1 MKSKEEIEKYL
12 GFKIVSS
19 NEEQVRDS
27 SFAMSP
33 DLDRYVSKY
42 QQYYTVTV
50 KVLSKESEK
59 ALTDL
64 LKESMTKG
72 DLETASTCHSILMKE
87 SSYYKAHPNAIGL
100 NFKQGAILSE
110 YEKQQKAI
118 EEEQARIKAEQE
130 AKAREEEQ
138 ARIKAE
144 QEAKAREEEQA
155 RIKAEQEAK
164 AREEEQARIK
174 AEQEAKAREEEQARI
189 KAEQEAKA
197 REEEQARLKAE
208 QEAKAREEEQAR
220 LKAEQEAKAREEE
233 QARLKAEQE
242 AKAREEEQARLKAE
256 QEAKAREE
264 EQARLKAEQEAKARE
279 EEQARLKAEQEAKA
293 REEEQARLKAEQ
305 EAKARE
311 EEQARLKA
319 EQEAK
324 AREEEQ
330 ARLKAEQEEK
340 ERQASIDKDIA
351 EYQQYEELISRRP
364 ELDKLLEELK
374 YEEFSVAV
382 NGHISERFG
391 ELLNDLKKLP
401 QNEREIILQQ
411 YNRFADI
418 PINEQGDI
426 IRDGVVQTASEPKV
440 KDSEQESKGTEQ
452 DIIETIKNDSNVVE
466 ETTGTSI
473 DSADIME
480 AQEKTREE
488 IDRQLREHEE
498 YMASVEPQIKARVDR
513 TMEEYWQSWGSSEV
527 TASKQYE
534 EQQPGKIRPREK
546 SLKDEVGD
554 EFRTTEQQMQK
565 QDNPSVDFWMN
576 RFNGW
581 YSAIDRVSQTVKNK
595 FVKMKSD
602 IIKTISE
609 KLKERNNHRQFYTQ
623 EQDTNER

>member
-12 GFKIVSS
+12 GLKIVSS
-19 NEEQVRDS
+19 NGEQVRDS
-27 SFAMSP
+27 GFAMSP

-50 KVLSKESEK
+50 KGLSKESEK
-59 ALTDL
+59 ALKDL

-72 DLETASTCHSILMKE
+72 DLETASTCHSILMEE

-100 NFKQGAILSE
+100 DFEQGAILSE
-110 YEKQQKAI
+110 YEEQQKAI

-164 AREEEQARIK
+164 AI
-174 AEQEAKAREEEQARI
+174 
-189 KAEQEAKA
+189 
-197 REEEQARLKAE
+197 EEEQARLKAE

-220 LKAEQEAKAREEE
+220 LKAEQEAKAREKE
-233 QARLKAEQE
+233 QARLKT
-242 AKAREEEQARLKAE
+242 
-256 QEAKAREE
+256 
-264 EQARLKAEQEAKARE
+264 
-279 EEQARLKAEQEAKA
+279 
-293 REEEQARLKAEQ
+293 
-305 EAKARE
+305 
-311 EEQARLKA
+311 
-319 EQEAK
+319 
-324 AREEEQ
+324 
-330 ARLKAEQEEK
+330 EQEEK

-391 ELLNDLKKLP
+391 ELLKDLKKLP
-401 QNEREIILQQ
+401 QNEKKIILQQ

-452 DIIETIKNDSNVVE
+452 DIIETIENDSNVVE
-466 ETTGTSI
+466 ETTGKSM
-473 DSADIME
+473 DSADMME
-480 AQEKTREE
+480 AQE
-488 IDRQLREHEE
+488 
-498 YMASVEPQIKARVDR
+498 KARVDR
-513 TMEEYWQSWGSSEV
+513 TMKEYWQSWGSSEV

-565 QDNPSVDFWMN
+565 QDNPAVDLWMN
-576 RFNGW
+576 RFNVW
-581 YSAIDRVSQTVKNK
+581 YSAIDRVSQSVKNK

-602 IIKTISE
+602 IVKAISE
-609 KLKERNNHRQFYTQ
+609 KLKEKTNFRQVNNTQ

>member
-59 ALTDL
+59 ALKDL

-100 NFKQGAILSE
+100 NFEQGAILSE
-110 YEKQQKAI
+110 YEEQQKAI
-118 EEEQARIKAEQE
+118 EEEQS
-130 AKAREEEQ
+130 
-138 ARIKAE
+138 
-144 QEAKAREEEQA
+144 
-155 RIKAEQEAK
+155 
-164 AREEEQARIK
+164 RIK

-220 LKAEQEAKAREEE
+220 LKAEQEAKAREEK

-264 EQARLKAEQEAKARE
+264 EQVRLKAER
-279 EEQARLKAEQEAKA
+279 
-293 REEEQARLKAEQ
+293 
-305 EAKARE
+305 
-311 EEQARLKA
+311 
-319 EQEAK
+319 
-324 AREEEQ
+324 
-330 ARLKAEQEEK
+330 EEK

-351 EYQQYEELISRRP
+351 EYQQYEELISRRQ

-374 YEEFSVAV
+374 YEEFSVTV

-473 DSADIME
+473 DSVDIME
-480 AQEKTREE
+480 AQEKARKEE
-488 IDRQLREHEE
+488 VDRQLREHEE

-513 TMEEYWQSWGSSEV
+513 TMEEYWQSWGSLEV

-602 IIKTISE
+602 IIKAISE

>member
-12 GFKIVSS
+12 GLKIVSS
-19 NEEQVRDS
+19 NGEQVRDS
-27 SFAMSP
+27 GFAMSP

-50 KVLSKESEK
+50 KGLSKESEK
-59 ALTDL
+59 ALKDL

-72 DLETASTCHSILMKE
+72 DLETASTCHSILMEE

-100 NFKQGAILSE
+100 DFEQGAILSE
-110 YEKQQKAI
+110 YEEQQKAI
-118 EEEQARIKAEQE
+118 
-130 AKAREEEQ
+130 
-138 ARIKAE
+138 
-144 QEAKAREEEQA
+144 
-155 RIKAEQEAK
+155 
-164 AREEEQARIK
+164 
-174 AEQEAKAREEEQARI
+174 EEEQARI

-208 QEAKAREEEQAR
+208 QEAKAREKEQAR
-220 LKAEQEAKAREEE
+220 LKT
-233 QARLKAEQE
+233 
-242 AKAREEEQARLKAE
+242 
-256 QEAKAREE
+256 
-264 EQARLKAEQEAKARE
+264 
-279 EEQARLKAEQEAKA
+279 
-293 REEEQARLKAEQ
+293 
-305 EAKARE
+305 
-311 EEQARLKA
+311 
-319 EQEAK
+319 
-324 AREEEQ
+324 
-330 ARLKAEQEEK
+330 EQEEK

-391 ELLNDLKKLP
+391 ELLKDLKKLP
-401 QNEREIILQQ
+401 QNEKKIILQQ

-452 DIIETIKNDSNVVE
+452 DIIETIENDSNVVE
-466 ETTGTSI
+466 ETTGKSM
-473 DSADIME
+473 DSADMME
-480 AQEKTREE
+480 AQE
-488 IDRQLREHEE
+488 
-498 YMASVEPQIKARVDR
+498 KARVDR
-513 TMEEYWQSWGSSEV
+513 TMKEYWQSWGSSEV

-565 QDNPSVDFWMN
+565 QDNPAVDLWMN
-576 RFNGW
+576 RFNVW
-581 YSAIDRVSQTVKNK
+581 YSAIDRVSQSVKNK

-602 IIKTISE
+602 IVKAISE
-609 KLKERNNHRQFYTQ
+609 KLKEKTNFRQVNNTQ

>member
-12 GFKIVSS
+12 GLKIVSS

-27 SFAMSP
+27 GFAMLP

-50 KVLSKESEK
+50 KGLSKESEK
-59 ALTDL
+59 ALKDL

-72 DLETASTCHSILMKE
+72 DLETASTCHSILMEE

-100 NFKQGAILSE
+100 DFEQGAILSE
-110 YEKQQKAI
+110 YEEQQKAI

-144 QEAKAREEEQA
+144 QEAKAIEEEQA

-164 AREEEQARIK
+164 AREK
-174 AEQEAKAREEEQARI
+174 
-189 KAEQEAKA
+189 
-197 REEEQARLKAE
+197 EQARLKT
-208 QEAKAREEEQAR
+208 
-220 LKAEQEAKAREEE
+220 
-233 QARLKAEQE
+233 
-242 AKAREEEQARLKAE
+242 
-256 QEAKAREE
+256 
-264 EQARLKAEQEAKARE
+264 
-279 EEQARLKAEQEAKA
+279 
-293 REEEQARLKAEQ
+293 
-305 EAKARE
+305 
-311 EEQARLKA
+311 
-319 EQEAK
+319 
-324 AREEEQ
+324 
-330 ARLKAEQEEK
+330 EQEEK

-391 ELLNDLKKLP
+391 ELLKDLKKLP
-401 QNEREIILQQ
+401 QNEKKIILQQ

-452 DIIETIKNDSNVVE
+452 DIIETIENDSNVVE
-466 ETTGTSI
+466 ETTGKSM
-473 DSADIME
+473 DSADMME
-480 AQEKTREE
+480 AQE
-488 IDRQLREHEE
+488 
-498 YMASVEPQIKARVDR
+498 KARVDR
-513 TMEEYWQSWGSSEV
+513 TMKEYWQSWGSSEV

-565 QDNPSVDFWMN
+565 QDNPAVDLWMN

-581 YSAIDRVSQTVKNK
+581 YSAIDRVSQSVKNK

-602 IIKTISE
+602 IVKAISE
-609 KLKERNNHRQFYTQ
+609 KLKEKTNFRQVNNTQ

>member
-59 ALTDL
+59 ALKDL

-100 NFKQGAILSE
+100 NFEQGAILSE
-110 YEKQQKAI
+110 YEEQQKAI
-118 EEEQARIKAEQE
+118 EEEQSRIKAEQE

-155 RIKAEQEAK
+155 RLKAEQEAK
-164 AREEEQARIK
+164 AREEEQARLK
-174 AEQEAKAREEEQARI
+174 AEQEAKAREE
-189 KAEQEAKA
+189 K
-197 REEEQARLKAE
+197 QARLKAE

-264 EQARLKAEQEAKARE
+264 EQVRLKAER
-279 EEQARLKAEQEAKA
+279 
-293 REEEQARLKAEQ
+293 
-305 EAKARE
+305 
-311 EEQARLKA
+311 
-319 EQEAK
+319 
-324 AREEEQ
+324 
-330 ARLKAEQEEK
+330 EEK

-351 EYQQYEELISRRP
+351 EYQQYEELISRRQ

-374 YEEFSVAV
+374 YEEFSVTV

-473 DSADIME
+473 DSVDIME
-480 AQEKTREE
+480 AQEKARKEE
-488 IDRQLREHEE
+488 VDRQLREHEE

-513 TMEEYWQSWGSSEV
+513 TMEEYWQSWGSLEV

-602 IIKTISE
+602 IIKAISE

>member
-87 SSYYKAHPNAIGL
+87 SSYYKANPNAIGL
-100 NFKQGAILSE
+100 NFEQGVILSE

-118 EEEQARIKAEQE
+118 
-130 AKAREEEQ
+130 
-138 ARIKAE
+138 
-144 QEAKAREEEQA
+144 
-155 RIKAEQEAK
+155 
-164 AREEEQARIK
+164 
-174 AEQEAKAREEEQARI
+174 
-189 KAEQEAKA
+189 
-197 REEEQARLKAE
+197 EEEQARLKAE

-220 LKAEQEAKAREEE
+220 LKAEQEAKAGEKE
-233 QARLKAEQE
+233 QERLKAEQEAKAGEKEQERLKAEQE

-264 EQARLKAEQEAKARE
+264 K
-279 EEQARLKAEQEAKA
+279 
-293 REEEQARLKAEQ
+293 
-305 EAKARE
+305 
-311 EEQARLKA
+311 QARLKA

-488 IDRQLREHEE
+488 VDRQLREHEE

-565 QDNPSVDFWMN
+565 QDNLSVDFWMN

>member
-87 SSYYKAHPNAIGL
+87 SSYYKANPNAIGL
-100 NFKQGAILSE
+100 NFEQGVILSE

-130 AKAREEEQ
+130 AKARE
-138 ARIKAE
+138 K
-144 QEAKAREEEQA
+144 
-155 RIKAEQEAK
+155 
-164 AREEEQARIK
+164 
-174 AEQEAKAREEEQARI
+174 
-189 KAEQEAKA
+189 
-197 REEEQARLKAE
+197 
-208 QEAKAREEEQAR
+208 
-220 LKAEQEAKAREEE
+220 
-233 QARLKAEQE
+233 
-242 AKAREEEQARLKAE
+242 
-256 QEAKAREE
+256 
-264 EQARLKAEQEAKARE
+264 
-279 EEQARLKAEQEAKA
+279 
-293 REEEQARLKAEQ
+293 
-305 EAKARE
+305 
-311 EEQARLKA
+311 
-319 EQEAK
+319 
-324 AREEEQ
+324 EQ

-426 IRDGVVQTASEPKV
+426 IRDGVVCRQHQKPKV

-488 IDRQLREHEE
+488 VDRQLREHEE

-565 QDNPSVDFWMN
+565 QDNLSVDFWMN